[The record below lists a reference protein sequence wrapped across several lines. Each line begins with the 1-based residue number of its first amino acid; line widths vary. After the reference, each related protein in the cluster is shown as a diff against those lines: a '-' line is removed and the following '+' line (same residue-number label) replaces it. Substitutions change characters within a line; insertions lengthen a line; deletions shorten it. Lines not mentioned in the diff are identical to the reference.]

1 MVLLGRNELNVQ
13 YFLFQIYGIFKN
25 CGIQMT
31 LDDFD
36 RIYKMASQRH
46 PSGLVTVESF
56 RNVLD
61 ECQALELQRKEIV

>member
-1 MVLLGRNELNVQ
+1 
-13 YFLFQIYGIFKN
+13 
-25 CGIQMT
+25 MT